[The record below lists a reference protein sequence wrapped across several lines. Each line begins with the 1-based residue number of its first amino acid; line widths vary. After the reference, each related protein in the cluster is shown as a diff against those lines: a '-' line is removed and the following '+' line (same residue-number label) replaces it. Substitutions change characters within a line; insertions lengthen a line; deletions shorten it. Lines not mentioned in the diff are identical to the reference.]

1 MKKQKKITRPNPKI
15 STFPIRPIVPRKSTP
30 QKSIKPKSPP
40 FPKRKPT
47 PKSAP
52 SPPKAKSPPI
62 PRKLPEQ
69 KSRERVAN
77 TKPTSN
83 TKKNEVLVE
92 QENDEVSVIE
102 ILDEM
107 VEPPS
112 DSDIEAADDI
122 KLLYF
127 SDLEEECNYIRK

>member
-1 MKKQKKITRPNPKI
+1 M
-15 STFPIRPIVPRKSTP
+15 
-30 QKSIKPKSPP
+30 
-40 FPKRKPT
+40 
-47 PKSAP
+47 
-52 SPPKAKSPPI
+52 
-62 PRKLPEQ
+62 
-69 KSRERVAN
+69 AN

-83 TKKNEVLVE
+83 TKQNEVLVE

-122 KLLYF
+122 KLPYF
-127 SDLEEECNYIRK
+127 SDLEEERNYIRK